1 MSERVVDRTEL
12 DAAPVEV
19 AHRLLGMVLRHD
31 DRAVRICEVEA
42 YGGVDDP
49 ASHAHRRR
57 TDRNRSMFAHPGTL
71 YVYFVY
77 GMHWCANVVCGP
89 ADTAGAVLVR
99 GGQPLGD
106 LEAMRR
112 RRPAARADR
121 DLCRGPA
128 RLCAAL
134 GIDGTFDGVDLCD
147 PASPVVLVDDGSPSP
162 AAVSTGPRVGVRQAA
177 ERPWRMW
184 VTDDP
189 HVSPVRRP

>member
-1 MSERVVDRTEL
+1 MGRPEL
-12 DAAPVEV
+12 DATPVEV
-19 AHRLLGMVLRHD
+19 APRLLGTVLRHD

-42 YGGVDDP
+42 YGGADDP

-57 TDRNRSMFAHPGTL
+57 TDRNRSMFAGPGTL

-89 ADTAGAVLVR
+89 DGTAGAVLLR

-106 LEAMRR
+106 LDTMRLA
-112 RRPAARADR
+112 RPAARVDR

-134 GIDGTFDGVDLCD
+134 GIDGTFDGADLCD
-147 PASPVVLVDDGSPSP
+147 PSSPVVLVDDGWPP
-162 AAVSTGPRVGVRQAA
+162 PQAVATGPRIGVRRAA
-177 ERPWRMW
+177 ERPWRFW
-184 VTDDP
+184 ISDDP
-189 HVSPVRRP
+189 HVSAVRPS